1 MDRYNIRHTFA
12 PDQFMELTG
21 IAGDDLMRGAWRHG
35 VNDPRNDLDEL
46 RRWFWERENTKSFV
60 GDQETLQH
68 HGANLIQKA
77 LGAALLG
84 ELRGDS
90 QTLRYIFA
98 TIEQRQKE
106 QNLDQDPHPGPCFV
120 EAMQILLLAA
130 KPQHREALM
139 NAIFEAT
146 GTPQGLGGIFR

>member
-1 MDRYNIRHTFA
+1 MYR
-12 PDQFMELTG
+12 PDIPHIFTPNDILELTG
-21 IAGDDLMRGAWRHG
+21 IAGDDLMRGNWRHG
-35 VNDPRNDLDEL
+35 VNDPRNDLEEL
-46 RRWFWERENTKSFV
+46 RRWFWERENTDDRI
-60 GDQETLQH
+60 GDDDALYH
-68 HGANLIQKA
+68 HGSNLIQMA

-90 QTLRYIFA
+90 QTLRYIFGI
-98 TIEQRQKE
+98 IEQRQKDK
-106 QNLDQDPHPGPCFV
+106 NLDKGVTPGPFFI